1 MFHVSVVLFFSFLLL
16 CGISLYEYVA
26 VHFGD
31 KYLSFQFFFCY
42 KQGCNGHSY
51 TRHLVA
57 IQLYFLGVIFTGLY
71 GRCVFA

>member
-31 KYLSFQFFFCY
+31 KYLSFQFFSVINRAAMDILI
-42 KQGCNGHSY
+42 QG
-51 TRHLVA
+51 
-57 IQLYFLGVIFTGLY
+57 IW
-71 GRCVFA
+71 